1 MLVHRSSL
9 VCECACVCQSAEMRK
24 TADFCQNC
32 LHAVFDYETSK
43 TLVIPNIRVGCV
55 FRFIQILILL
65 YVVG

>member
-1 MLVHRSSL
+1 MLVYRSSL
-9 VCECACVCQSAEMRK
+9 ACVSVCAGAEMSK
-24 TADFCQNC
+24 TADICQNC
-32 LHAVFDYETSK
+32 LHAVFDYQTSK

>member
-9 VCECACVCQSAEMRK
+9 VCVSVCDGAEMSK

-32 LHAVFDYETSK
+32 LHSVFDYETSK

>member
-1 MLVHRSSL
+1 MR
-9 VCECACVCQSAEMRK
+9 AGAEMGK

-55 FRFIQILILL
+55 FRLIQILILL